1 MPSEPRRRKEILSF
15 MSIFFRRGG
24 DGTLGVL
31 WRRWLRRGVVDDA
44 VRRWRGG
51 DGEVVTRWR
60 GGGEVVMAVASAW
73 AIQPRR
79 CDVV

>member
-1 MPSEPRRRKEILSF
+1 MI
-15 MSIFFRRGG
+15 
-24 DGTLGVL
+24 
-31 WRRWLRRGVVDDA
+31 A

-73 AIQPRR
+73 AMQPRG